1 MLSDRGQFVYSHA
14 SAEGGHRPSITVM
27 MKSVAQSY
35 GKKTVGVLLTVMG
48 RDGAEGMQA
57 IASAGGFT
65 IAQDEE
71 TCVVF
76 GMPKEAIALDAV
88 QKILPISA
96 IAHLLSRL
104 IVNSS

>member
-1 MLSDRGQFVYSHA
+1 
-14 SAEGGHRPSITVM
+14 M

-35 GKKTVGVLLTVMG
+35 GKKTVGVLLTVMR

-104 IVNSS
+104 IVSSS

>member
-1 MLSDRGQFVYSHA
+1 
-14 SAEGGHRPSITVM
+14 
-27 MKSVAQSY
+27 
-35 GKKTVGVLLTVMG
+35 MG

-76 GMPKEAIALDAV
+76 GMPKEAIGWGPEDSAHQRDRAARTLRERT
-88 QKILPISA
+88 SA
-96 IAHLLSRL
+96 IA
-104 IVNSS
+104 INC